1 MLILFFKGQIAIII
15 TVKEENMKKKIIV
28 LALCLLMISGCGR
41 IPKLSNGDEAVV
53 TLKDGSMISAN
64 ELYNSMKEDYALE
77 TLVKMVDKQILED
90 KYKDKISDAEK
101 DTETTMQELEAAY
114 GDQLDA
120 AIQYYTSYKSADE
133 YKEYVYLS
141 YLQELAINDYCKKQ
155 ISDKDIEQYY
165 KDNIVGDIK
174 ISHILITPAVTDSM
188 TDEEKA
194 KAEKEAETQINNIIK
209 ELKNTKGDKVQE
221 KFEELAKEYSQD
233 EATKEKGGSLG
244 FINKDTLDSKYN
256 ELVNTAYSLKD
267 GEYSTKLIKTELGYH
282 VVLRTET
289 KDKAPL
295 DDVKDTIVDKLSE
308 KYLEENPVANIR
320 AMQELRK
327 EYKVEFIDDEIKSK
341 YAEYI
346 QNAIAN
352 YEQQAK
358 NN

>member
-1 MLILFFKGQIAIII
+1 
-15 TVKEENMKKKIIV
+15 MKKKIIV

-101 DTETTMQELEAAY
+101 DTDNTMKELEAAY
-114 GDQLDA
+114 GDQLEA
-120 AIQYYTSYKSADE
+120 AIQYYTNYNTVDE
-133 YKEYVYLS
+133 YREYVYLS

-155 ISDKDIEQYY
+155 ISDKEIEQYY

-174 ISHILITPAVTDSM
+174 VSHILITPAVTDSM

-194 KAEKEAETQINNIIK
+194 AAEKEAETQINNIIK
-209 ELKNTKGDKVQE
+209 ELKNTKGDKTE
-221 KFEELAKEYSQD
+221 KFEELAKQYSQD
-233 EATKEKGGSLG
+233 EATKSKGGSLG
-244 FINKDTLDSKYN
+244 FINKDTLDSSYS
-256 ELVNTAYSLKD
+256 ELVTAAYNLKD
-267 GEYSTKLIKTELGYH
+267 GEFSTKLIKTELGYH
-282 VVLRTET
+282 VVLRVQT

-295 DDVKDTIVDKLSE
+295 EDVKDTIITKLSE
-308 KYLEENPVANIR
+308 KYLQENPVASVK

-327 EYKVEFIDDEIKSK
+327 EYKVEFVDKDIKQK

-346 QNAIAN
+346 QNSIAQ
-352 YEQQAK
+352 YESQPAATE
-358 NN
+358 

>member
-1 MLILFFKGQIAIII
+1 
-15 TVKEENMKKKIIV
+15 MKKKIIV

-101 DTETTMQELEAAY
+101 DTESTMQELEAAY
-114 GDQLDA
+114 GDQLEA
-120 AIQYYTSYKSADE
+120 AIQYYTNYNSVEE

-155 ISDKDIEQYY
+155 ISDKEIEQYY
-165 KDNIVGDIK
+165 KDSIVGDIK

-194 KAEKEAETQINNIIK
+194 AAEKAAETQINNIIK

-244 FINKDTLDSKYN
+244 FINKDTLSSSYS
-256 ELVNTAYSLKD
+256 ELVNAAYNLKD

-282 VVLRTET
+282 VVLRVQS

-295 DDVKDTIVDKLSE
+295 EDVKDTIVTTLADE
-308 KYLEENPVANIR
+308 YLTENPVASVK

-327 EYKVEFIDDEIKSK
+327 EYKVEFVDKDIKEK

-346 QNAIAN
+346 QNALAQ
-352 YEQQAK
+352 YENQTTSE
-358 NN
+358 